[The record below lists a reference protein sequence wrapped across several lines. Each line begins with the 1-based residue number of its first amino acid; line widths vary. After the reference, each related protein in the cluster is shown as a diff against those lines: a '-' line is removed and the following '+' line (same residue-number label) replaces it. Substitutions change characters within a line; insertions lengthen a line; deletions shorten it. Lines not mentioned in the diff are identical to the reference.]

1 MTDPTLR
8 MPNTVLR
15 VVLDL
20 GALPLD
26 IPPLP
31 PRFRHPEFDADWDE
45 EEQVVGIFLG
55 FDDGEFHLDI
65 LEAGVEYH
73 FHHADGSSSD
83 DSPWPAADT
92 QALID
97 WATGFVLHV
106 APRLPDLLDDA
117 DEAAEWHHVGLPV
130 YSRDY
135 GPVPLEIIEV
145 ELEGE
150 QLMLPWL
157 GSGHIADE
165 HLDGPDHLIALLW
178 NPEHEEPD
186 IPIARVWLNPKTG
199 EPRARAETG
208 VDWAAVGLTKQEV
221 LSWAESLYLN
231 NHVIGDP
238 AQMILRA
245 ALERMA
251 GLGRWQRGS

>member
-20 GALPLD
+20 GVLPLD

-31 PRFRHPEFDADWDE
+31 PSFRHPAFDADWDE
-45 EEQVVGIFLG
+45 EEELVGIFLG

-106 APRLPDLLDDA
+106 APRLPDLLEDA

-199 EPRARAETG
+199 EPKARAETG

-238 AQMILRA
+238 AQMILRG

-251 GLGRWQRGS
+251 GLGR